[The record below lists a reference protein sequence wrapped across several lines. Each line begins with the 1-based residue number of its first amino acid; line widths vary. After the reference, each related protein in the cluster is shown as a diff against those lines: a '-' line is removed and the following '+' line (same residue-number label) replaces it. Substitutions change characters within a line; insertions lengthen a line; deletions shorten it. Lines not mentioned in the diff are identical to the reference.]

1 MENKPRKRPRKR
13 DQSKSPLKDSRNW
26 AITDHTLKSRE
37 FYTEFHYRNNVSYL
51 VLGKETCPTTGKE
64 HWQGLVIFKNEKSV
78 DTVRKALP
86 GVHVERCRKSELANE
101 RYCKKDGDWIEIGL
115 APSGQGKRN
124 DLKKIIDMVKTG
136 ISDKEIC
143 EDIELA
149 PTWGRNYRALA
160 EIRTMF
166 EVERNWVTEVHY
178 IYGEAGC
185 GKSRL
190 AYEAGA
196 TFVEVVGRR
205 FINGYNGEDVVCF
218 DDVDKDTFPSRG
230 QLLKLMDRY
239 PYKIDI
245 KGGSRNWKPRVI
257 YMTSNFPPEETF
269 YSIPYD
275 DAVKRRITKITHL
288 QKIEENV

>member
-1 MENKPRKRPRKR
+1 MKNPRKSFRKSNE
-13 DQSKSPLKDSRNW
+13 SKTPLKDSRNW
-26 AITDHTLKSRE
+26 AITDHTLKSE
-37 FYTEFHYRNNVSYL
+37 DFYKLIYDEGGIKYL
-51 VLGKETCPTTGKE
+51 VLGKEICPSTGKQ
-64 HWQGLVIFKNEKSV
+64 HWQGAVIFNHEKSM
-78 DTVRKALP
+78 DKVRKLLP
-86 GVHVERCRKSELANE
+86 GVHVERMRKSELANE
-101 RYCKKDGDWIEIGL
+101 RYCKKDGEWIELGDP
-115 APSGQGKRN
+115 PSGQGKRN

-166 EVERNWVTEVHY
+166 EVERNWVTEVIY
-178 IYGEAGC
+178 IHGPAGC

-196 TFVEVVGRR
+196 TFVEIVGRR
-205 FINGYNGEDVVCF
+205 FINGYNGEDIVCF

-245 KGGSRNWKPRVI
+245 KGGSRNWKPKII

-269 YSIPYD
+269 YAIPYD
-275 DAVKRRITKITHL
+275 EAVKRRITKIVNL
-288 QKIEENV
+288 EKIEENV